1 MTVSCA
7 SGRSGVCADIDIATI
22 IQRCCNHG
30 SQDFCDNFPRWIV
43 NARPKLAPALA
54 NYAKEYPTLPITAK
68 GYKKS
73 HDRFLIV
80 DNTVWHIGASLKD
93 AGSAL
98 FAIMRME
105 LAPAV
110 ILGLL
115 P

>member
-1 MTVSCA
+1 M
-7 SGRSGVCADIDIATI
+7 
-22 IQRCCNHG
+22 
-30 SQDFCDNFPRWIV
+30 
-43 NARPKLAPALA
+43 
-54 NYAKEYPTLPITAK
+54 LPITVK

-98 FAIMRME
+98 FAMMKME
-105 LAPAV
+105 LDPAV

>member
-1 MTVSCA
+1 MLFGKRRAKVSCTVYTLRPN
-7 SGRSGVCADIDIATI
+7 S
-22 IQRCCNHG
+22 
-30 SQDFCDNFPRWIV
+30 
-43 NARPKLAPALA
+43 PKLSPALA
-54 NYAKEYPTLPITAK
+54 NYAKECPTLPITVK

-73 HDRFLIV
+73 YDRFLIV

-98 FAIMRME
+98 FAMMKME
-105 LAPAV
+105 LDPAV

>member
-1 MTVSCA
+1 MVSRRVRLYDLEA
-7 SGRSGVCADIDIATI
+7 I
-22 IQRCCNHG
+22 ISVGFRVNSRLGIQFR
-30 SQDFCDNFPRWIV
+30 RWAV
-43 NARPKLAPALA
+43 YTLRPNSPKLSPALA
-54 NYAKEYPTLPITAK
+54 NYAKEYPALPITVK

-98 FAIMRME
+98 FAMMKME
-105 LAPAV
+105 LDPAV
-110 ILGLL
+110 ILSLL